1 MEPSGGLL
9 AGDTGI
15 VVVNLI
21 IWTGIFLWLLRL
33 SRRVRTMEQIPEKTE
48 KES

>member
-1 MEPSGGLL
+1 MELSG
-9 AGDTGI
+9 DNVV

-33 SRRVRTMEQIPEKTE
+33 SRRVRLIEEGSE
-48 KES
+48 KEP

>member
-1 MEPSGGLL
+1 MDLSEGNLGV
-9 AGDTGI
+9 

-33 SRRVRTMEQIPEKTE
+33 SRRLREME
-48 KES
+48 KEP

>member
-1 MEPSGGLL
+1 MDLSGANVGV
-9 AGDTGI
+9 

-33 SRRVRTMEQIPEKTE
+33 NRQLRDLE
-48 KES
+48 KEP

>member
-1 MEPSGGLL
+1 MELSG
-9 AGDTGI
+9 ANTGV

-33 SRRVRTMEQIPEKTE
+33 NKQLRDMEKKP
-48 KES
+48 

>member
-1 MEPSGGLL
+1 MNLT
-9 AGDTGI
+9 GDN
-15 VVVNLI
+15 VVVIVNLI

-33 SRRVRTMEQIPEKTE
+33 SRRVRTAEKTE

>member
-1 MEPSGGLL
+1 M
-9 AGDTGI
+9 AGETGV

-33 SRRVRTMEQIPEKTE
+33 SRRVREME
-48 KES
+48 KEP

>member
-1 MEPSGGLL
+1 MNLSGDN
-9 AGDTGI
+9 AV

-33 SRRVRTMEQIPEKTE
+33 SRRVRAMEKMEREP
-48 KES
+48 

>member
-1 MEPSGGLL
+1 MELSGGN
-9 AGDTGI
+9 TGV

-33 SRRVRTMEQIPEKTE
+33 NRRIKEMEKD
-48 KES
+48 S

>member
-1 MEPSGGLL
+1 MDLSGGN
-9 AGDTGI
+9 TGV

-33 SRRVRTMEQIPEKTE
+33 NRRIKEMEKD
-48 KES
+48 S

>member
-1 MEPSGGLL
+1 MELSGGN
-9 AGDTGI
+9 TGV

-33 SRRVRTMEQIPEKTE
+33 SRRVREMEKTE

>member
-1 MEPSGGLL
+1 MDLSGAN
-9 AGDTGI
+9 AGV

-33 SRRVRTMEQIPEKTE
+33 NARLRSLEKTE
-48 KES
+48 KEP

>member
-1 MEPSGGLL
+1 MELSG
-9 AGDTGI
+9 DNVV

-33 SRRVRTMEQIPEKTE
+33 SRRVSTMEESTE
-48 KES
+48 KEP

>member
-1 MEPSGGLL
+1 MELSG
-9 AGDTGI
+9 DN
-15 VVVNLI
+15 VVVLVNLI

-33 SRRVRTMEQIPEKTE
+33 SRRVKEME

>member
-1 MEPSGGLL
+1 MELSGGLID
-9 AGDTGI
+9 GNTGV

-33 SRRVRTMEQIPEKTE
+33 NRRVREME
-48 KES
+48 KEP

>member
-1 MEPSGGLL
+1 MI
-9 AGDTGI
+9 GDTGV

-33 SRRVRTMEQIPEKTE
+33 SRKLRELE
-48 KES
+48 KEP